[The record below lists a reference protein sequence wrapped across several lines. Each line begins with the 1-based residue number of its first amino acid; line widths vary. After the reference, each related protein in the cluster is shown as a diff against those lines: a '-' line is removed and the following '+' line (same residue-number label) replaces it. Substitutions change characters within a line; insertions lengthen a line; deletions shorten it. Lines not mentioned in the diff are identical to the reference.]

1 MPILSAFGALKSFGA
16 QGRATSYAA
25 NFNNASYC
33 EFSTSSLSPGT
44 NDFSVEFFI
53 NQTSTPV
60 NVSGFGDCVFDA
72 GYRIGTG
79 FNRGM
84 RIWVQQD
91 LTIYV
96 QFYDPIGGGNTII
109 SSSSITLGT
118 WYYVGLSR
126 VSGTTRLFIGSSQVG
141 SNANITNSLEFTDN
155 RFGAGIYT
163 LSTNYLNAK
172 VASFRLNVGSGFST
186 ATVPTGPLSAT
197 AQTKILTFQSSTLN
211 NQVGGGAPSTN
222 TGVTVVTTGPF

>member
-16 QGRATSYAA
+16 QGKVASYSA

-72 GYRIGTG
+72 GYRIGAG

-84 RIWVQQD
+84 RIWIQQD
-91 LTIYV
+91 LTVYV
-96 QFYDPIGGGNTII
+96 QFYDPIGGANTII

-141 SNANITNSLEFTDN
+141 SNANITNSLEFTNN

>member
-16 QGRATSYAA
+16 QGKVASYSA

-72 GYRIGTG
+72 GYRLGVG

-96 QFYDPIGGGNTII
+96 QFYDPIGGANTII

>member
-16 QGRATSYAA
+16 QGKVASYSA

-72 GYRIGTG
+72 GYRIGAG

-91 LTIYV
+91 LTIYI
-96 QFYDPIGGGNTII
+96 QFYDPIGGANTII

-186 ATVPTGPLSAT
+186 ATVPTGPLSPT
-197 AQTKILTFQSSTLN
+197 AETKILTFQTSSLIN
-211 NQVGGGAPSTN
+211 EIGGSAPTTN
-222 TGVTVVTTGPF
+222 TGVTVSSDDPF